1 MKTMEAWDYG
11 GSQESCK
18 NHRKSNKEFCS
29 LITNCTIKIGI
40 DKFVYKCINVDL
52 KRLYYKVINL
62 IFY

>member
-40 DKFVYKCINVDL
+40 DKFVYKL
-52 KRLYYKVINL
+52 MY
-62 IFY
+62 